1 MSLVAPVSGPDSL
14 GPPGVAR
21 RLACFLYES
30 ILLFGV
36 LMLAAYVFS
45 SLTQQRHALQGKAG
59 LQAFLFVILG
69 IYFGW
74 FWSRGGQTLAMK
86 TWHLRVV
93 RSDGKA
99 LSQARAVARYVASW
113 LWFLPALITAY
124 AVARDSSAAIFSV
137 VFAGLATYSAIA
149 LCRTDRRF
157 LHDVIC
163 DCKVI
168 DARSSTRSATEA
180 AA

>member
-1 MSLVAPVSGPDSL
+1 MSLTALVSRPDLL
-14 GPPGVAR
+14 GPPSLAR
-21 RLACFLYES
+21 RLACFLYEGM
-30 ILLFGV
+30 LLFGV
-36 LMLAAYVFS
+36 LMMAAFLFS
-45 SLTQQRHALQGKAG
+45 SLTEQRHALQGKTG

-93 RSDGKA
+93 RSDGKS
-99 LSQARAVARYVASW
+99 LTQARAVARYLASW
-113 LWFLPALITAY
+113 LWFLPALISAY

-137 VFAGLATYSAIA
+137 VVAGLAMYAA
-149 LCRTDRRF
+149 MARFRTDRRF

-163 DCKVI
+163 DCKII
-168 DARSSTRSATEA
+168 DARPSAQRATEA